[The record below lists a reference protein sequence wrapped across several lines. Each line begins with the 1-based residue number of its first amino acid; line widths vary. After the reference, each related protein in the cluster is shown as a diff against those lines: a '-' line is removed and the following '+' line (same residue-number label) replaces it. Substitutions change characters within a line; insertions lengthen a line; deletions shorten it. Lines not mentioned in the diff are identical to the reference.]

1 MAIETT
7 KENDNILHPLESS
20 LNIDFN
26 NNDIISQYLAM
37 NSDPYSLFLNAI
49 KSSETREKYDCRLL
63 IFLDFL
69 KIPGSTMKE
78 RCIFLTEESK
88 KNNQWIFNCI
98 VAYIMY
104 QRNRL
109 ERKEITGATLFNYL
123 KAIKLFCEMTDI
135 SIPWKKIT
143 RGIPRGRR
151 YAEDRAPTMEEI
163 RKICEYPDRR
173 IKAIVYTMCSGGF
186 RLGAWDYLK
195 WETFN
200 QC

>member
-7 KENDNILHPLESS
+7 KEQGDNLHPLESS

-26 NNDIISQYLAM
+26 NNDVISEYLAM
-37 NSDPYSLFLNAI
+37 ISDPCSLFLNAI
-49 KSSETREKYDCRLL
+49 KSSETREKYDRRLL
-63 IFLDFL
+63 IFIDFL

-78 RCIFLTEESK
+78 RCIFLAEEGK
-88 KNNQWIFNCI
+88 KNNQWILNCI

-123 KAIKLFCEMTDI
+123 KSIKLFCEMTDI

-143 RGIPRGRR
+143 RGISRGRR
-151 YAEDRAPTMEEI
+151 YADDRAPTLEEI
-163 RKICEYPDRR
+163 K
-173 IKAIVYTMCSGGF
+173 KN
-186 RLGAWDYLK
+186 L
-195 WETFN
+195 
-200 QC
+200 